1 MIHLPNATSALE
13 IRVNVTPLPA
23 RNSLWRD
30 LYLQAIFEPEH
41 AKVPARLQEAE
52 RALIRRE
59 HELCNEQ
66 VSSGEREAIINALHC
81 LDALRR
87 CSKTPRGKLA
97 AWHSDTPD
105 FSPIHT

>member
-87 CSKTPRGKLA
+87 CSKMPRGKLA